1 MKNCMMAGI
10 VLLLGV
16 AFATAHQSTDSDE
29 AGRVLALEKV
39 WNRALEQK
47 DTKALE
53 LLLANTMVSVETDGS
68 LQSKSEFLA
77 GIKAPDYQLAQAVNE
92 HSTVQVYGDSAV
104 VVGILRVKGTDKGKP
119 FTHRERF
126 VDTWVKT
133 DGSWQCVAATSNLI
147 VAKQASEE

>member
-1 MKNCMMAGI
+1 MKNFMMAGI

-16 AFATAHQSTDSDE
+16 AFATAHQSADSDE

-53 LLLANTMVSVETDGS
+53 LLLATTMASVETDGS

-77 GIKAPDYQLAQAVNE
+77 GFKAPGYQLAQAVNE
-92 HSTVQVYGDSAV
+92 RSTVQVYGDSAV
-104 VVGILRVKGTDKGKP
+104 VVGILRIKGTDKGKP

-133 DGSWQCVAATSNLI
+133 DGSWQCVATTSNLI
-147 VAKQASEE
+147 VTKQASEE